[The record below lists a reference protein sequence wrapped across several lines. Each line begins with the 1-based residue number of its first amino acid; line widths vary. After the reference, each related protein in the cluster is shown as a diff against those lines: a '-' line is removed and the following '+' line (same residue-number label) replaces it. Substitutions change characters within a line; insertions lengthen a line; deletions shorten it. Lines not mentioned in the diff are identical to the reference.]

1 MLQLGKNPNQ
11 PTKYTHTHTKLFTHN
26 THQYENVDGISP
38 VLTLITLYLCQIL
51 FFVCEVPMEEYL
63 SNDSLLHDHIIV
75 QTMTCTLNSDV
86 IILSIINDIRVL

>member
-1 MLQLGKNPNQ
+1 
-11 PTKYTHTHTKLFTHN
+11 
-26 THQYENVDGISP
+26 
-38 VLTLITLYLCQIL
+38 
-51 FFVCEVPMEEYL
+51 MEEYL